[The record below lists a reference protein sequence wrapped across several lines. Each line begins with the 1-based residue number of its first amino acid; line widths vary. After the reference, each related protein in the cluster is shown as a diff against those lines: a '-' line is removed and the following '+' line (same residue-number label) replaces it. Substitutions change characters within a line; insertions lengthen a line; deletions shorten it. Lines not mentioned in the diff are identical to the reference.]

1 VLQIHLSFCSVTDAG
16 LLALL
21 CLSCLRN
28 VTMFHL
34 SGVSLNVL
42 VTALL
47 MSTGLT
53 KVKVEASFKPMIPQV
68 LIELI
73 ESRGCSLHWSNKPFQ
88 AELESRELW
97 EEQSHGWLAK

>member
-1 VLQIHLSFCSVTDAG
+1 VLQIHLSFCSVTDEG

-28 VTMFHL
+28 VSMFHL
-34 SGVSLNVL
+34 SGVSPKGL

-47 MSTGLT
+47 MCTGLT
-53 KVKVEASFKPMIPQV
+53 KVKVEASFKPKIPQV
-68 LIELI
+68 LIERV

-88 AELESRELW
+88 AELESRD
-97 EEQSHGWLAK
+97 SGKSSPMGG